1 METIVRTTAVELNND
16 LKNLFQKITSIS
28 IDKKYVIKVDNEE
41 QSHLEFVEFKL
52 DHLTQSGRKKLAR
65 RVKHL
70 NKKKGGYRAFSSFL
84 SMLKSRGIIKNSIKI
99 EQSEKEQKIQ
109 KFRKEYVK
117 ARQEAETLRLK
128 YSKEK
133 GDFYKS

>member
-52 DHLTQSGRKKLAR
+52 NHLTQSGRKKLAR
-65 RVKHL
+65 RIRHA
-70 NKKKGGYRAFSSFL
+70 NKKQGYRAFTSFI
-84 SMLKSRGIIKNSIKI
+84 SMLKSRDIIKNNIKI
-99 EQSEKEQKIQ
+99 ELSAKEKTIQ
-109 KFRKEYVK
+109 LYRKEYVK
-117 ARQEAETLRLK
+117 ARNEAETLRLK
-128 YSKEK
+128 YVTEK
-133 GDFYKS
+133 GDFYKL